1 MNNPI
6 DFDVDMDSCE
16 CADGCECADEL
27 LLSKIWRA
35 EAEVTSL
42 SHEDVFGRDEM
53 V

>member
-1 MNNPI
+1 MI
-6 DFDVDMDSCE
+6 VSMGMSVSVGGE
-16 CADGCECADEL
+16 

-42 SHEDVFGRDEM
+42 SYEDVFGRDEM